1 MNFWQAIWS
10 GFYNYVKFSGRAVR
24 SEYWFWALFTVIGGL
39 ATGSLDYAIFPDA
52 TGSPLNGIFE
62 LITFLPSLGMAIR
75 RLHDIDGTGWWLLI
89 ALTIIGIFVL
99 LYWACKGGRRA
110 RTVSARTRSGHRC
123 WRNQPAPNRRI
134 ASSRANR

>member
-75 RLHDIDGTGWWLLI
+75 RLHDIDRTGWWLLI

-99 LYWACKGGRRA
+99 LYWACKRGTPG
-110 RTVSARTRSGHRC
+110 
-123 WRNQPAPNRRI
+123 
-134 ASSRANR
+134 ANRFGPDPQAAPVLVQSASA